1 MRAAIRVDASST
13 IGSGHV
19 MRCLSLAEKL
29 RRHGASVRFFCR
41 ALPGHLAP
49 LIATRGFPVTLL
61 ASPAVDAPSAPWSVV
76 PWEADATEML
86 SAVGREVPDGS
97 SYDWLVVDHYGVDAR
112 WERCLR
118 TRAARVLVL
127 EDLADRPHDCD
138 VLIDANYFP
147 NLAHRYDGKV
157 PAACRSLLGPEYAL
171 LREEFYGRAPTAR
184 ERILVSFGGYDVA
197 GQSLRV
203 ARVLARLDLGRR
215 PVDVVIGAEGRDA
228 AALHELCAATPGFT
242 LRVRVSNMAELM
254 SQALLCIGGGGI
266 TTLERLFLRVPTI
279 ALASTEYEDEALQPL
294 GDDGYLV
301 YLGSHRDVSDERL
314 AAAVTAQLTRP
325 RALRVMRFPAD
336 DAWLWQEL
344 QAVATAG
351 TPNGR

>member
-1 MRAAIRVDASST
+1 
-13 IGSGHV
+13 

-29 RRHGASVRFFCR
+29 RRHGASVHFFCR

-61 ASPAVDAPSAPWSVV
+61 ASPAVDAPSAPWSAV
-76 PWEADATEML
+76 PWEADAAEML
-86 SAVGREVPDGS
+86 SALGREVPDGS

-118 TRAARVLVL
+118 TRAARVLAL
-127 EDLADRPHDCD
+127 DDLADRPHDCD
-138 VLIDANYFP
+138 VLIDANYLP

-157 PAACRSLLGPEYAL
+157 PAACRSLL
-171 LREEFYGRAPTAR
+171 
-184 ERILVSFGGYDVA
+184 DVA
-197 GQSLRV
+197 TQSLRV

-215 PVDVVIGAEGRDA
+215 PVDVVIGAEGRET
-228 AALHELCAATPGFT
+228 AALQELCAATPGFT

-279 ALASTEYEDEALQPL
+279 AVGSTEHEDEALQAL

-301 YLGSHRDVSDERL
+301 YLGSHRDVSDEQL

-325 RALRVMRFPAD
+325 LALRVMRFPAD

-344 QAVATAG
+344 QGVATAV
-351 TPNGR
+351 TPNGL